1 MNLLYF
7 GIILFLFALA
17 VCDLSVGVAGSAVP
31 FMSPGMGSKAA
42 KFKVLLAVAALGVFV
57 GAATSDGMMDVARH
71 GIMQPQH
78 FSFEDVICIC
88 LAVTAT
94 DIILMDFFNTIGLPT
109 STTVSMVFGLMGGS
123 SALAMF
129 HIINDGADYA
139 TLINTSKAMQIGM
152 GIFLS
157 VAIAFFFG
165 GIVMWL
171 TRIIFTFDFYRR
183 GRWFRPLFGGIS
195 VTCIMFFLLIS
206 GLRGLPVMDAM
217 GFTAEWID
225 SHYSMIALT
234 FLVVFTV
241 LMTVLDLLRV
251 NLFKV
256 IVLFGTFSL
265 AMAFAGNDLVNFIG
279 VPLSGLE
286 SFIDYTKNGAGVD
299 TSVYTMNV
307 LAGESSDP
315 LFNAMKPFF
324 LVGSGVVMVIAL
336 SLSKKARKVVENSNS
351 LASQSEGEEVFSSSR
366 IARTLVRSVL
376 NVNNTIMSR
385 VPARAK
391 TWIDT
396 RFNSEEAIMPEGASF
411 DLVRASVNLVLA
423 GLLIVV
429 GTSMQLPL
437 STTYV
442 AFMVGM
448 GSSLADRAWGRET
461 AVYRITGVITVV
473 GGWFITAGAAF
484 LLSFLIGCL
493 NHWAGVVGMLIVICL
508 VVFSI
513 YRNNVKFKQKQS
525 EEHVDI
531 LFRRLVRCKDKDET
545 WQLLL
550 QHVRDTQVHVMNAS
564 LAQFRYITGGLMNE
578 NVRQLRQATREI
590 EETKEY
596 WKRYRRKEI
605 VGMRR
610 IDPVKAVEKS
620 TWFYLCANSISQIN
634 YGLKRMDE
642 PALEHVDNNFNPLP
656 QDIVDEFRPLCNKI
670 EQYVQQTI
678 DFVRSGDFTNV
689 TEHLVNGNALK
700 KEISETRH
708 KRETRIGNEADQIRP
723 AILYLNML
731 QEAQELISN
740 TRHLLRGANR
750 FQTGKSSGDMWE
762 MPAR

>member
-7 GIILFLFALA
+7 GIIVFLFALA

-42 KFKVLLAVAALGVFV
+42 KFKVLLTVAALGVFV

-109 STTVSMVFGLMGGS
+109 STTVSMVFGLLGGS

-129 HIINDGADYA
+129 HILRDGSDYA
-139 TLINTSKAMQIGM
+139 EMINTNKAMQIGM

-157 VAIAFFFG
+157 VAIAFVFG
-165 GIVMWL
+165 SIVMWL
-171 TRIIFTFDFYRR
+171 TRLIFTFDFKRR
-183 GRWFRPLFGGIS
+183 GRWFRPLFGGLS

-206 GLRGLPVMDAM
+206 GLRGLPFMDAL
-217 GFTAEWID
+217 GFTPEWID
-225 SHYSMIALT
+225 SHYGVILLT
-234 FLVVFTV
+234 FLLAFTA
-241 LMTVLDLLRV
+241 LMTLLDLLRV
-251 NLFKV
+251 NVFKV

-286 SFIDYTKNGAGVD
+286 SFIDYTKHGTDVATNA
-299 TSVYTMNV
+299 YTMDV
-307 LAGESSDP
+307 LAGESTDA
-315 LFNAMKPFF
+315 LFNTMKPFF

-336 SLSKKARKVVENSNS
+336 SLSKKARKVVENSNN
-351 LASQSEGEEVFSSSR
+351 LASQSEGEEVFSSSK
-366 IARTLVRSVL
+366 IARTLVRTVL
-376 NVNNTIMSR
+376 NLNSTISSYI
-385 VPARAK
+385 PARVK

-396 RFNSEEAIMPEGASF
+396 RFNSEEAVMPEGASF
-411 DLVRASVNLVLA
+411 DLLRASVNLVLA

-461 AVYRITGVITVV
+461 AVYRITGVMTVV

-493 NHWAGVVGMLIVICL
+493 NHWAGVVGMVIVICL
-508 VVFSI
+508 VVLSL

-525 EEHVDI
+525 EESVDL
-531 LFRRLVRCKDKDET
+531 LFRRLVRSKDKEET

-550 QHVRDTQVHVMNAS
+550 EHVRATHVHVMNAS
-564 LAQFRYITGGLMNE
+564 LAQFRYITGGVMSE
-578 NVRQLRQATREI
+578 NVRQLRQASREI

-596 WKRYRRKEI
+596 WKRYRRKDI

-656 QDIVDEFRPLCNKI
+656 QVIVDEFRPLCNKV
-670 EQYVQQTI
+670 ELYMQHAI
-678 DFVRSGDFTNV
+678 DIIASGDFSDV

-700 KEISETRH
+700 KEISTTRH
-708 KRETRIGNEADQIRP
+708 TRETQIQPETDQIRS

-731 QEAQELISN
+731 QETQELISN
-740 TRHLLRGANR
+740 TRHLLRGVNR

-762 MPAR
+762 MRA